1 MRTTASYELF
11 PDAPSERAMA
21 RARYLAREGRVAD
34 AEKAYR
40 DLLAEHPDLKA
51 GWAECFELLRR
62 QGRAEDALRLA
73 EAARAQF
80 GDSAFSL
87 ALKGA
92 ALIELARY
100 RDALGTLEQALE
112 SDPDLALVWHELGYA
127 AFRLGDRNRALL
139 ALDRAFALEPHTE
152 TLRLRGRILRD
163 AGRYQA
169 AEVAYE
175 GAAQAA
181 EHTEQR
187 AAAEREI
194 AITRRYAFYA
204 PRRPEVLTPAERWFA
219 ETGTVVLASEEGP
232 AGGREGGVGG
242 GSILPPDDATLTAG
256 FLDLACD
263 SGWRFGQVVAL
274 GPALPVWR
282 TLADAL
288 GAPLVTGTGFDP
300 ATCPLVVAQRPQTT
314 DARWAT
320 LTAAVAEHAAGLV
333 FVLEHV
339 PEPAAVAGAETGGAD
354 VIGVLADAGGRRA
367 RRVNIAHALSEAQ
380 HPAGR
385 LAGRR
390 LGRP

>member
-40 DLLAEHPDLKA
+40 DLLAEHPDLKS
-51 GWAECFELLRR
+51 GWAECFELLRG
-62 QGRAEDALRLA
+62 QGRKEDALRLA
-73 EAARAQF
+73 DGARAQF

-92 ALIELARY
+92 ALIELERY
-100 RDALGTLEQALE
+100 REALATLEQALD

-139 ALDRAFALEPHTE
+139 ALDRAFGLEPHTE

-181 EHTEQR
+181 EHAEQR
-187 AAAEREI
+187 ATAEREI
-194 AITRRYAFYA
+194 AVTQRYAFYS
-204 PRRPEVLTPAERWFA
+204 PRRPDELTSGERWFA
-219 ETGTVVLASEEGP
+219 ETGTVVLASQEGT
-232 AGGREGGVGG
+232 VV
-242 GSILPPDDATLTAG
+242 PDDAAIG
-256 FLDLACD
+256 AAFLDLARD
-263 SGWRFGQVVAL
+263 SGWQFGQVVTL
-274 GPALPVWR
+274 GPPLLVWH

-288 GAPLVTGTGFDP
+288 RAPLVLSASFEPT
-300 ATCPLVVAQRPQTT
+300 ACPLVVAERPQPT
-314 DARWAT
+314 DAEWST
-320 LTAAVAEHAAGLV
+320 ITAAVAEHASGLV
-333 FVLEHV
+333 FVLEQGSPSRPV
-339 PEPAAVAGAETGGAD
+339 PASAVSGAD
-354 VIGVLADAGGRRA
+354 VIGVLADTGGRRPQ
-367 RRVNIAHALSEAQ
+367 RLNVAHALSAAQ

-385 LAGRR
+385 LSGRR
-390 LGRP
+390 LSRS

>member
-21 RARYLAREGRVAD
+21 RARHLAREGRVAD

-40 DLLAEHPDLKA
+40 DLLAEHPDLKS
-51 GWAECFELLRR
+51 GWAECFELLRG
-62 QGRAEDALRLA
+62 QGRKEDALRLA
-73 EAARAQF
+73 DGARAQF

-92 ALIELARY
+92 ALIELERY
-100 RDALGTLEQALE
+100 REALATLEQALD

-139 ALDRAFALEPHTE
+139 ALDRAFGLEPHTE

-181 EHTEQR
+181 EHAEQR

-194 AITRRYAFYA
+194 AVTQRYAFYS
-204 PRRPEVLTPAERWFA
+204 PRRPDELTSGERWFA
-219 ETGTVVLASEEGP
+219 ETGTVVLASQEGT
-232 AGGREGGVGG
+232 VV
-242 GSILPPDDATLTAG
+242 PDDSAIAAA
-256 FLDLACD
+256 FLDLARD
-263 SGWRFGQVVAL
+263 SGWRFGQVVTL
-274 GPALPVWR
+274 GPALLVWH

-288 GAPLVTGTGFDP
+288 RAPLVPTASFEP
-300 ATCPLVVAQRPQTT
+300 AACPLVVAQRPQPA
-314 DARWAT
+314 DAGWST
-320 LTAAVAEHAAGLV
+320 ITAAVAEHASGLV
-333 FVLEHV
+333 FVLEQGSLSPSLSPPV
-339 PEPAAVAGAETGGAD
+339 PASPPSAAD
-354 VIGVLADAGGRRA
+354 IIGVLADAGGRRPQ
-367 RRVNIAHALSEAQ
+367 RLNVAHALSAAQ

-385 LAGRR
+385 LSGRR
-390 LGRP
+390 LTTD

>member
-11 PDAPSERAMA
+11 PDAPSERAIA

-40 DLLAEHPDLKA
+40 DLLVEHPDLKS
-51 GWAECFELLRR
+51 GWAECFELLRG
-62 QGRAEDALRLA
+62 QGRKEDALRLA
-73 EAARAQF
+73 DGARAQF

-92 ALIELARY
+92 ALIELERY
-100 RDALGTLEQALE
+100 REAIATLEQAVD

-139 ALDRAFALEPHTE
+139 ALDRAFGLEPHTE

-181 EHTEQR
+181 EHVEQR
-187 AAAEREI
+187 TAAEREI
-194 AITRRYAFYA
+194 AVTQRYAFYS
-204 PRRPEVLTPAERWFA
+204 PRRPDELSSAERWFA
-219 ETGTVVLASEEGP
+219 ETGSVVLASQEGT
-232 AGGREGGVGG
+232 VV
-242 GSILPPDDATLTAG
+242 PDDAALAAA
-256 FLDLACD
+256 FLDLARD
-263 SGWRFGQVVAL
+263 SGWRFGQVVTL
-274 GPALPVWR
+274 GPPLPVWR

-288 GAPLVTGTGFDP
+288 HAPLVTSASFDP
-300 ATCPLVVAQRPQTT
+300 SVCPLVVAQRPPPPPPAPPQPV
-314 DARWAT
+314 DAGWST
-320 LTAAVAEHAAGLV
+320 ITAAVAEHASGLV
-333 FVLEHV
+333 FVLEQV
-339 PEPAAVAGAETGGAD
+339 SPPLPELPPSVAGAD
-354 VIGVLADAGGRRA
+354 VIGVLADPGEGGRRPQ
-367 RRVNIAHALSEAQ
+367 RPNIAHALSEAQ

-390 LGRP
+390 LKTD